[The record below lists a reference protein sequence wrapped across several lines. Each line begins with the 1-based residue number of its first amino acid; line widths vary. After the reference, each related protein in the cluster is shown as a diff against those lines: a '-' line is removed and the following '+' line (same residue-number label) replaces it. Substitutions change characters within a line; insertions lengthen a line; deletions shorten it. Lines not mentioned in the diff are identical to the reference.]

1 MKKSNKTRIFSLG
14 IISVLL
20 VSCGEDV
27 YTPKPT
33 GYFRIELPE
42 KNYLLYDDN
51 CPFTFESP
59 AYSRI
64 AKRTDPQT
72 ICWFN
77 VEYPKCN
84 AVLYCSYKPVEG
96 NIDEL
101 LADSRT
107 LVQKHIVKATD
118 IKENRIENDSA
129 HVYGLLTEIRGS
141 VASPIQFHLTDST
154 RHFLR
159 ASLYFNNKPNPDSL
173 APVLA
178 FIQSD
183 IEHMIE
189 TFKWKGSAAP

>member
-1 MKKSNKTRIFSLG
+1 MKKSKALITSLG
-14 IISVLL
+14 ILSVFLI
-20 VSCGEDV
+20 SCGEDV

-42 KNYLLYDDN
+42 KNYLTYQDS
-51 CPFTFESP
+51 CPFIFESP
-59 AYSRI
+59 NYSRI
-64 AKRTDPQT
+64 AKRKDPQT
-72 ICWFN
+72 SCWFN
-77 VEYPKCN
+77 IEYPKCN
-84 AVLYCSYKPVEG
+84 AVLYCSYKPVQD

-101 LADSRT
+101 FADSRT

-129 HVYGLLTEIRGS
+129 RVYGLLTEIRGS

-154 RHFLR
+154 KHFLR

-173 APVLA
+173 APVLE

-189 TFKWKGSAAP
+189 TFKWKESTAP